1 MFVGESL
8 SAQVSYFEMRLP
20 PEGENT
26 KVKSSGL
33 CISTGTGST
42 SWHLSMNRIT
52 SEVVAQILECAETP
66 QSNHEA
72 VAKNYNDSLLFDPGR
87 FALKPYTTSFQF
99 KKDALTKPLSSSISK
114 MTLNLNS
121 HTFSPSDGQIFWYY
135 QLFKIQ

>member
-72 VAKNYNDSLLFDPGR
+72 VAKKYNDSLLFDPGR
-87 FALKPYTTSFQF
+87 FALKPNTTSCNIF
-99 KKDALTKPLSSSISK
+99 SIQK
-114 MTLNLNS
+114 RC
-121 HTFSPSDGQIFWYY
+121 SD
-135 QLFKIQ
+135 